1 MANLGNT
8 CYMAVVLQALLR
20 LPSFVEGLRACLTEL
35 PPAPVEAGA
44 PGELLESLVEIL
56 DQLQSASVVDL
67 TKLKTL
73 VAQRSPQ
80 FAGHGQVRASHPIL
94 PRRFRFRG

>member
-8 CYMAVVLQALLR
+8 CYMAAVLQALLR
-20 LPSFVEGLRACLTEL
+20 LPSFVEGLRARLTEL
-35 PPAPVEAGA
+35 PPAPAEAGA
-44 PGELLESLVEIL
+44 LELLESLVEIL

-80 FAGHGQVRASHPIL
+80 FAGHGQVRASRPIL